1 MALQSLAGVSLRA
14 MRTLRVRALVSVGVA
29 CVVTAAAQTARA
41 VADTPGDLIS
51 QPCRTTLNA
60 PPDWELQRLSRWM
73 SSTASAGPNPQV
85 RVGAFEIVLNELGD
99 QAGAVGLDNAR
110 GTFYVRFSPGPLDAA
125 AVHERFVRA
134 VERSVPA
141 EYVDA
146 IRARLR
152 VVAQTYPQAEL
163 LDLQRSFYDRLR
175 AERPDVPATGGV
187 GCWESDDVRLEL
199 GVYGTAGEEGEAAV
213 RQMAAE
219 HGDRILVYRREGGP
233 PSPAIGRFPAPPG
246 RPPVPATP
254 APPAGPVLSP
264 LPRFAETVVVRR
276 RCGRR
281 PTARIALASAW
292 RSRLRAF
299 RVGTGRWRR
308 AAVVVPLRRTVRVEV
323 AGTDG
328 RSVAG
333 RIARCT

>member
-1 MALQSLAGVSLRA
+1 
-14 MRTLRVRALVSVGVA
+14 MRTLRVRALAAVGVA

-51 QPCRTTLNA
+51 QPCRTALSA

-73 SSTASAGPNPQV
+73 SSSASVGPNPQV
-85 RVGAFEIVLNELGD
+85 RVGAFDIVRDELGG

-110 GTFYVRFSPGPLDAA
+110 GTFFVRFSPGPLDAA

-141 EYVDA
+141 EHIDV
-146 IRARLR
+146 IRPRLR

-163 LDLQRSFYDRLR
+163 MDLQRSFYDRLR
-175 AERPDVPATGGV
+175 AERPDVPASGGV
-187 GCWESDDVRLEL
+187 GCWKSDDVRLEV
-199 GVYGTAGEEGEAAV
+199 GVYDTSGEEGEAAV

-219 HGDRILVYRREGGP
+219 YGDRILVFRQQGGP
-233 PSPAIGRFPAPPG
+233 PAPASLPAPPG
-246 RPPVPATP
+246 QPPP
-254 APPAGPVLSP
+254 APPAAPVLSP
-264 LPRFAETVVVRR
+264 LPRFTEAVTVRR

-292 RSRLRAF
+292 RSRLRDF
-299 RVGTGRWRR
+299 RVGTGPRR
-308 AAVVVPLRRTVRVEV
+308 RTAVVVPLRRTVRVEV
-323 AGTDG
+323 TGTDG

-333 RIARCT
+333 RIAPLCLGV